1 MKFSVSSIGIMLV
14 TLLWVT
20 ACVGKKNDSLPA
32 SQTEVVLVH
41 EEEVEVEEPPPPPPF
56 IDLSVFNIFVFDD
69 QSVFYYNDPAFRIKG
84 EAGKYQLDNL
94 KEELIHKSS
103 YKDLMNVL
111 GKLVK
116 DNALAEKRVIMVVRD
131 SDSKEVK
138 RMAEEMLHSLGLKEV
153 SVSPMTVKLESL
165 LKKKQ

>member
-69 QSVFYYNDPAFRIKG
+69 QSVFYYNDPAFR
-84 EAGKYQLDNL
+84 L
-94 KEELIHKSS
+94 KHC
-103 YKDLMNVL
+103 
-111 GKLVK
+111 
-116 DNALAEKRVIMVVRD
+116 
-131 SDSKEVK
+131 
-138 RMAEEMLHSLGLKEV
+138 
-153 SVSPMTVKLESL
+153 P
-165 LKKKQ
+165 